1 MPGRSGPVSVLAF
14 AAPAQDADVE
24 HLETQSPLAR
34 QQPARCNRRQWLG
47 RVLVPAACCLNPAA
61 AQPAGADLY
70 RNATAWLD
78 DQSQPWRMEALR
90 GRYTVLTL
98 AYGACRRIC
107 STSLRVMENLQTLA
121 DARQQP
127 LDFVVI
133 GLDPVED
140 KPADWAAL
148 RRDRHMTRANW
159 HFLWGDERAT
169 RAVAQ
174 QLGVNVWRADQ
185 HLMHDYKIVLL
196 APQGQLL
203 KSVERF
209 DQAPDALLP

>member
-1 MPGRSGPVSVLAF
+1 MQTPTPSNPVS
-14 AAPAQDADVE
+14 P
-24 HLETQSPLAR
+24 
-34 QQPARCNRRQWLG
+34 QPACCSRRLWLALAG
-47 RVLVPAACCLNPAA
+47 ACCLKPATA
-61 AQPAGADLY
+61 LADGADLY
-70 RNATAWLD
+70 RNASPWLD
-78 DQSQPWRMEALR
+78 DQARPWRMEALR

-121 DARQQP
+121 DARHQP

-140 KPADWAAL
+140 KPADWAAW
-148 RRDRHMTRANW
+148 RQDRHLTRANW

-169 RAVAQ
+169 RAMAQ

-196 APQGQLL
+196 TPQGQVLH
-203 KSVERF
+203 SVDRF
-209 DQAPDALLP
+209 DQPLEALLP